1 MVFSSLTFL
10 FAFLPAV
17 LLAYFLIP
25 QHCRS
30 LRNGVLLFFSLFFY
44 LYGEPVG
51 IFVML
56 ASILANTLLALGIA
70 RYSER
75 VRKVLLVL
83 AVVLNIGLLVFFKYT
98 GFAVSNLNR
107 LFGLSLAVPA
117 IVMPIGISFFTFQGM
132 SYVLDVYRARCA
144 PQKNILNVATYIA
157 LFPQLVAGP
166 IVRYETVADELLH
179 RRETAEEFVA
189 GCRRLIIGLGRKML
203 IGNALGE
210 AASAVFGADLSAV
223 SAGAAWFGAV
233 AYALHIYFDFS
244 GYSDMAIGLGQMFG
258 FHFPENFNHPYL
270 AVSVSDFWRRWHISL
285 STWFRD
291 YVYIPLG
298 GNRCGRV
305 RQLFNLLIV
314 WLLTGLWHGAS
325 WNFVLWG
332 LYYAVLLILE
342 KLFFSRILDRLPAVF
357 RHFYTLLAVL
367 IGWVLFNA
375 GSLTEVVT
383 YLQAMCGVNV
393 GGAGAPSLRFLFGQ
407 YHLEL
412 LLGVLFCLPLPRR
425 LRAAYQAHTWL
436 AILCD
441 GLLLMIFGL
450 SVVSITVSSF
460 NPFIYFRF

>member
-1 MVFSSLTFL
+1 MFFSSLSFL

-17 LLAYFLIP
+17 LLAYFLLP
-25 QHCRS
+25 QRYRA
-30 LRNGVLLFFSLFFY
+30 LRNGVLLIFSLFFY

-51 IFVML
+51 IFVMV
-56 ASILANTLLALGIA
+56 ASILANYLLALGIA
-70 RYSER
+70 RQQHHR
-75 VRKVLLVL
+75 VRHILLL
-83 AVVLNIGLLVFFKYT
+83 SAVILNIGLLVFFKYT
-98 GFAVSNLNR
+98 GFVVSNLNR
-107 LFGLSLAVPA
+107 LFGLSLTVPEIA
-117 IVMPIGISFFTFQGM
+117 MPIGISFFTFQGM

-144 PQKNILNVATYIA
+144 PQKNMLNVATYIA

-166 IVRYETVADELLH
+166 IVRYETVADELLS
-179 RRETAEEFVA
+179 RRESVDEFVA

-210 AASAVFGADLSAV
+210 AASAVFGADLSSV

-258 FHFPENFNHPYL
+258 FHFPENFNHPYC
-270 AVSVSDFWRRWHISL
+270 AASVSDFWRRWHISL
-285 STWFRD
+285 SSWFRD

-305 RQLFNLLIV
+305 RQLCNLLIV

-342 KLFFSRILDRLPAVF
+342 KLFFARLLDRMPRLL
-357 RHFYTLLAVL
+357 RHLYTLLAVL
-367 IGWVLFNA
+367 MGWVIFNA
-375 GSLTEVVT
+375 DSLSQIGT
-383 YLQAMCGVNV
+383 YLQAMF
-393 GGAGAPSLRFLFGQ
+393 GAGAIGSPSLRFLFGQ
-407 YHLEL
+407 YHMEL
-412 LLGVLFCLPLPRR
+412 LLGILFCFPLPHR
-425 LRAAYQAHTWL
+425 LRLAYQAHTWL
-436 AILCD
+436 AVLCD
-441 GLLLMIFGL
+441 LMLLVLFGL